1 MTAQTR
7 VLVSVA
13 MLGVGNAALAQ
24 PTTTPP
30 QGAPAVTPTTKPP
43 APPLKDPSDGL
54 RAWAGSVETTALPD
68 LLQYAMQHLPTLAAA
83 RFDIAIAEAQME
95 IARAREDLQV
105 AADLSVQSNR
115 AFLAGM
121 PGRQTRV
128 ALSGSIT
135 KPLATGG
142 AVSVGAE
149 TSATDQSFDAFD
161 SRNWAD
167 SLTAS
172 LTHPLL
178 RGRGRA
184 IVEINQ
190 RRAALDRNAGVVAQQ
205 LIAINAVQQ
214 IVAAYWDLELAQ
226 AEVDIARSSLALANE
241 RLRVTAIAIA
251 GGKIAPN
258 EDLPVQQAIATR
270 QEEVLAAELAVVT
283 RSIALRRAAGM
294 EINRDKLV
302 LRVEA
307 STPQPEFDTAAIDA
321 LLARAVAQSPELA
334 KLANANAATAL
345 DVEVAQ
351 NGLLPQLDAALTLGP
366 TGTGTRA
373 VDAFTGMFTDPGLVV
388 GASLTYRQSLE
399 HHDINGRLRVAAASR
414 EKLAM
419 TAADVRA
426 QLASAL
432 ALGLGQIELAR
443 GRIELSQRTID
454 LATRNIDNEVARVT
468 LGKSTNFDVLQ
479 RQEELKAAQLRRVR
493 AIIDGQKAIASV
505 MAITGE
511 LMPHYGV
518 SAPR

>member
-1 MTAQTR
+1 MTAKTR

-13 MLGVGNAALAQ
+13 LLGVGNAAVAQ
-24 PTTTPP
+24 PTTAPT
-30 QGAPAVTPTTKPP
+30 QSTPAVTPTTKAA
-43 APPLKDPSDGL
+43 APPLKDPSEGL
-54 RAWAGSVETTALPD
+54 RTWAGAVESASLPA

-83 RFDIAIAEAQME
+83 RFDITIAEAQME

-105 AADLSVQSNR
+105 AADLSLQSNR
-115 AFLAGM
+115 AFFAGM
-121 PGRQTRV
+121 AGRQTRV
-128 ALSGSIT
+128 ALSGSVT

-142 AVSVGAE
+142 AVTIGAE
-149 TSATDQSFDAFD
+149 TSAIDSAFDAFD
-161 SRNWAD
+161 TRNWAD

-190 RRAALDRNAGVVAQQ
+190 RRAALDRTAGVVAQQ

-258 EDLPVQQAIATR
+258 EDLPVLQAIATR

-307 STPQPEFDTAAIDA
+307 STPQPDFDTSAIDA
-321 LLARAVAQSPELA
+321 LLTRAVAQSPELA
-334 KLANANAATAL
+334 RLANAGNATAL

-366 TGTGTRA
+366 TGTGARA
-373 VDAFTGMFTDPGLVV
+373 IDAFTGIFTDPGVVVVDTFGPLIRLV
-388 GASLTYRQSLE
+388 SLVS
-399 HHDINGRLRVAAASR
+399 INGPGMAAS
-414 EKLAM
+414 
-419 TAADVRA
+419 
-426 QLASAL
+426 
-432 ALGLGQIELAR
+432 
-443 GRIELSQRTID
+443 
-454 LATRNIDNEVARVT
+454 
-468 LGKSTNFDVLQ
+468 
-479 RQEELKAAQLRRVR
+479 
-493 AIIDGQKAIASV
+493 
-505 MAITGE
+505 ITS
-511 LMPHYGV
+511 PNVH
-518 SAPR
+518 R

>member
-1 MTAQTR
+1 MTAKTR

-13 MLGVGNAALAQ
+13 LLGVGNAAVAQ
-24 PTTTPP
+24 PTTAPT
-30 QGAPAVTPTTKPP
+30 QSTPAVTPTTKAA
-43 APPLKDPSDGL
+43 APPLKDPSEGL
-54 RAWAGSVETTALPD
+54 RTWAGAVESASLPA

-83 RFDIAIAEAQME
+83 RFDITIAEAQME

-105 AADLSVQSNR
+105 AADLSLQSNR
-115 AFLAGM
+115 AFFAGM
-121 PGRQTRV
+121 AGRQTRV
-128 ALSGSIT
+128 ALSGSVT

-142 AVSVGAE
+142 AVTIGAE
-149 TSATDQSFDAFD
+149 TSAIDSAFDAFD
-161 SRNWAD
+161 TRNWAD

-190 RRAALDRNAGVVAQQ
+190 RRAALDRTAGVVAQQ

-258 EDLPVQQAIATR
+258 EDLPVLQAIATR

-307 STPQPEFDTAAIDA
+307 STPQPDFDTSAIDA
-321 LLARAVAQSPELA
+321 LLTRAVAQSPELA
-334 KLANANAATAL
+334 RLANAGNATAL

-366 TGTGTRA
+366 TGTGARA
-373 VDAFTGMFTDPGLVV
+373 IDAFTGIFTDPGVVV
-388 GASLTYRQSLE
+388 GA
-399 HHDINGRLRVAAASR
+399 
-414 EKLAM
+414 
-419 TAADVRA
+419 
-426 QLASAL
+426 
-432 ALGLGQIELAR
+432 
-443 GRIELSQRTID
+443 
-454 LATRNIDNEVARVT
+454 
-468 LGKSTNFDVLQ
+468 
-479 RQEELKAAQLRRVR
+479 
-493 AIIDGQKAIASV
+493 
-505 MAITGE
+505 
-511 LMPHYGV
+511 
-518 SAPR
+518 